1 MNLLARRGAGIGA
14 TIALALGL
22 VLTSAPAQAKENQ
35 KALDVTSYS
44 VSDVVFSNSECK
56 DVSIRPL
63 IKKRIATAY
72 DWDVQFDVSFKGN
85 KLNYGQTDPS
95 VTYDKVTL
103 CPESDTG
110 FGLGKFTVGPAE
122 VYSKYT
128 YKQNG
133 DNEWSDLDYM
143 DYTKKN
149 FYVRGAVKSN
159 LSAKRKGAKVT
170 LSTSASVFAAEKG
183 RWQQYNPK
191 NAKLQVKSGKTWKT
205 VKTLKLN
212 KGKASVTL
220 KDSKK
225 KTYRVTLPKATWAV
239 AKTSN
244 AVTK

>member
-56 DVSIRPL
+56 DIAIKPVL
-63 IKKRIATAY
+63 KKRISTA
-72 DWDVQFDVSFKGN
+72 DEWSINFGVWFKGN
-85 KLNYGQTDPS
+85 ELETGQIIKGNS
-95 VTYDKVTL
+95 YDKVNV
-103 CPESDTG
+103 CPDDIG
-110 FGLGKFTVGPAE
+110 FGLGKYTVGPAD
-122 VYSKYT
+122 VYAEYT

-133 DNEWSDLDYM
+133 YNEWSYLHYM
-143 DYTKKN
+143 DYTKKS

-159 LSAKRKGAKVT
+159 LTAKRKGTKVT
-170 LSTSASVFAAEKG
+170 LSTSASVFAAEKD